1 MPRGARPPVI
11 SQQLR
16 RLDWVVDL
24 AFTCIPILEIISYS
38 YYPRYRCLICLS
50 PNYVISPSVIFEFIC
65 IHFISILTHQ
75 GCHRQQTT
83 WSGCRIG
90 LRHIKSSNR
99 TNENCET
106 KNFTRAQIQPPK
118 RNSVILYGA
127 HAGCYQSPKG
137 SVPPRIMPLFITFR
151 AFQCSNTGNSMETIS
166 LSRNL
171 LVPRLASCLYSFR
184 LLSCNEKISDQ
195 FMILGFLSCQKNWT
209 IIKIV

>member
-1 MPRGARPPVI
+1 MRRQRVGKPQGGVDPCHVIKNKHDSWCLFAKSSYVGDLPQRGPRAGRLRWLKRGSAMPRGANPAVI

-50 PNYVISPSVIFEFIC
+50 LNYVISPSVIFEFIC

-127 HAGCYQSPKG
+127 HAGCY
-137 SVPPRIMPLFITFR
+137 
-151 AFQCSNTGNSMETIS
+151 
-166 LSRNL
+166 
-171 LVPRLASCLYSFR
+171 
-184 LLSCNEKISDQ
+184 
-195 FMILGFLSCQKNWT
+195 
-209 IIKIV
+209 

>member
-1 MPRGARPPVI
+1 MLFFFRSAPEVEKRIHSKLFRKFWRSRG
-11 SQQLR
+11 
-16 RLDWVVDL
+16 
-24 AFTCIPILEIISYS
+24 TKEII
-38 YYPRYRCLICLS
+38 RYRCLICLS
-50 PNYVISPSVIFEFIC
+50 SNYVISPSVIFEFIC

-127 HAGCYQSPKG
+127 HAGCY
-137 SVPPRIMPLFITFR
+137 
-151 AFQCSNTGNSMETIS
+151 
-166 LSRNL
+166 
-171 LVPRLASCLYSFR
+171 
-184 LLSCNEKISDQ
+184 
-195 FMILGFLSCQKNWT
+195 
-209 IIKIV
+209 

>member
-24 AFTCIPILEIISYS
+24 AFTCIPILEVISYS

-127 HAGCYQSPKG
+127 HADCYQSPKG
-137 SVPPRIMPLFITFR
+137 SVPPRIMPHIYNLQGILVLNFF
-151 AFQCSNTGNSMETIS
+151 CDSNTGNSMETIS
-166 LSRNL
+166 LSRETCQFLGQLAVLTLSGYYPAMKKYPTNL
-171 LVPRLASCLYSFR
+171 
-184 LLSCNEKISDQ
+184 
-195 FMILGFLSCQKNWT
+195 
-209 IIKIV
+209 